1 MACKIMAR
9 QFGVMLSQ
17 LHEISWSDLPY
28 CFSERGGAF
37 VSWCYTGTFYQF
49 ELKTWNRS
57 EGLEHNHNVN
67 SPELKVWRLMK

>member
-28 CFSERGGAF
+28 CFSKREAHLYHGVIQVLSTNMSSKHGI
-37 VSWCYTGTFYQF
+37 
-49 ELKTWNRS
+49 
-57 EGLEHNHNVN
+57 GLGVL
-67 SPELKVWRLMK
+67 SITIT